1 VWQKR
6 YFIILEERL
15 AYYSDETLQEEK
27 KSILIPEIN
36 TIKVVDDNEFHLVTK
51 KRVYE
56 LRTD

>member
-1 VWQKR
+1 MWQKR

-51 KRVYE
+51 KRVFE

>member
-1 VWQKR
+1 MWQKR

-36 TIKVVDDNEFHLVTK
+36 TIKVVDDNELHLVTK

>member
-1 VWQKR
+1 MWQKR

>member
-1 VWQKR
+1 M
-6 YFIILEERL
+6 